1 VRRGRLERLSVAH
14 QRLERVGVDRAGEPL
29 ALALAAP
36 QHRYREDVLDR
47 VGVDLVQDR
56 ERLGHR
62 LVRGLMCGV
71 PLLPQELARAQ
82 EEPRPELP
90 ADGVAPLV
98 VEQRQVAVRLHP
110 AGVRRPDERL
120 GGGTDGERLFQ
131 RLAARL
137 GDDGELRC
145 EPLDELTLPR
155 QHRDGH
161 EQREVEVLV
170 TGRLD
175 PVVELALDRLPDR
188 VAVRLDHHRA
198 ANRRVLGEAGAAD
211 CLAVPRGKVAR
222 LGGQSVPAHRVDP
235 ASRTVANIVLSLV
248 DVYRR

>member
-1 VRRGRLERLSVAH
+1 MSTAPGK
-14 QRLERVGVDRAGEPL
+14 PL
-29 ALALAAP
+29 ALALAAT
-36 QHRYREDVLDR
+36 QHRDREDVLDR

-62 LVRGLMCGV
+62 LFLGLVCGV
-71 PLLPQELARAQ
+71 PLLPQELAGPQ
-82 EEPRPELP
+82 EEARPELP

-120 GGGTDGERLFQ
+120 GGGTDGERLLQ

-137 GDDGELRC
+137 RDDGELGG
-145 EPLDELTLPR
+145 EPLDELTLLR
-155 QHRDGH
+155 QHRGGH

-188 VAVRLDHHRA
+188 VAVRLDHHGA
-198 ANRRVLGEAGAAD
+198 ANGRVLGQAGPTD
-211 CLAVPRGKVAR
+211 YLAVPGGEIGR
-222 LGGQSVPAHRVDP
+222 LSGQSVRAHRVAP
-235 ASRTVANIVLSLV
+235 ASQAVATIVLSFV